1 MRMKVT
7 KFFQAFFGVAL
18 LLNVSC
24 NNDRSDDIPNPPSGA
39 YSQGIIISNE
49 GNFNTPNASVSFTTN
64 DFSTINQDIYN
75 TVNKET
81 TGDVLNTI
89 GFKGDLAYLV
99 LNNSNQIKIVNR
111 YTFKKVGEITKEI
124 VSPRYIAVTDK
135 YIYVTNDK
143 YQGGKYVSI
152 YNISDLSF
160 VKKIDVS
167 NAAENI
173 AAINGNI
180 FVQNASFGFGNK
192 ISYVNGSTNNLQS
205 EVTIPNGQI
214 QNIIANSNNLYV
226 MASDASAADSYIYTL
241 SDSGMITKTTVL
253 KGISQASKLRIDS
266 GKFYFATGVK
276 VYAMDMNATNTPTTP
291 VITASAS
298 DQYSGLYG
306 FDVIDGKI
314 YTADSNKF
322 TANSTVTVYSSTGNI
337 LKTFE
342 AGRGTNG
349 FYKN

>member
-1 MRMKVT
+1 MRMKAT
-7 KFFQAFFGVAL
+7 KLLQVFFGIAL

-24 NNDRSDDIPNPPSGA
+24 NNDRSDDIPNPPTGA
-39 YSQGIIISNE
+39 YTQGIIISNE
-49 GNFNTPNASVSFTTN
+49 GNFTTPNASVSFATN
-64 DFSTINQDIYN
+64 DFGTVNQDIYN
-75 TVNKET
+75 KVNNEI

-89 GFKGDLAYLV
+89 GFKGDFAYLV
-99 LNNSNQIKIVNR
+99 LNYSNQIKIVNR

-124 VSPRYIAVTDK
+124 VNPRYIAFTDK

-167 NAAENI
+167 NVAERI
-173 AAINGNI
+173 ATANGNI

-205 EVTIPNGQI
+205 EITIPNGQI
-214 QNIIANSNNLYV
+214 QNIVPYNDNIYV
-226 MASDASAADSYIYTL
+226 LSSDASTTDSYIYTL
-241 SDSGMITKTTVL
+241 SDTGAITKTTIL
-253 KGISQASKLRIDS
+253 KGVSQASKLRIDS
-266 GKFYFATGVK
+266 GKFYYATGVK
-276 VYAMDMNATNTPTTP
+276 VYAMDMNATAIPTTP
-291 VITASAS
+291 IITASAS

-322 TANSTVTVYSSTGNI
+322 TANSTVTVYSLTGNV